1 MLNQYSSLFSWYLT
15 KEVEIK
21 WSFSICF
28 ICSKKTEKT
37 AERICPGPWTNICF
51 NEVSSSAPL
60 LVCLGGEFRYSL
72 ELVKIRFAEIQ
83 LHPN

>member
-1 MLNQYSSLFSWYLT
+1 MPDVNSVFTLQLVFDFRSGDKMVIFNLLHLL
-15 KEVEIK
+15 KEDRKNRGENL
-21 WSFSICF
+21 
-28 ICSKKTEKT
+28 
-37 AERICPGPWTNICF
+37 PWTNICF

-60 LVCLGGEFRYSL
+60 LVRLGGEFRYSL